1 MNAVNRDSNRSQRQT
16 TETLDDDLE
25 LASRTGVPVLIT
37 AQCRVQRETCAR
49 LIHTSRHQEQGPFVV
64 FSIDAV
70 SPGTGA
76 PNASPARRAHD
87 DGVNLRQQFD
97 QARGGTLF
105 IDDITNLTA
114 GAQAQLCC
122 LLEEHSFPQL
132 VTGRSETPSVR
143 IIAGASRHLEAERAT
158 GIFCEPLFYRLN
170 VVHFDLLSEH
180 THSRARQPLSTRA
193 MR

>member
-1 MNAVNRDSNRSQRQT
+1 MTAVNRDSNRHQQQT

-25 LASRTGVPVLIT
+25 LASRTDVPVLIT
-37 AQCRVQRETCAR
+37 AECPHQRETCAR
-49 LIHTSRHQEQGPFVV
+49 RIHTSRRQEQGPFVV
-64 FSIDAV
+64 FSIDAL
-70 SPGTGA
+70 SPCTGA
-76 PNASPARRAHD
+76 PSASTARRAHD
-87 DGVNLRQQFD
+87 DGVSLRQQFD

-105 IDDITNLTA
+105 IDDITSLTS
-114 GAQAQLCC
+114 GGQAQLCC
-122 LLEEHSFPQL
+122 LLEEYSFPPP